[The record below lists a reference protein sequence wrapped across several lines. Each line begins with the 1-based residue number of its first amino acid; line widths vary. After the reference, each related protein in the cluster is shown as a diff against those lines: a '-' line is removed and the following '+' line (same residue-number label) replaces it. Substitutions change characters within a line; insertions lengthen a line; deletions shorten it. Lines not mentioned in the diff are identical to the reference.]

1 MTDDCTGRMWLRL
14 AVWMERKQSFK
25 DRIMGDTYMVRKQ
38 NEGKKNVSD
47 AHAGD

>member
-38 NEGKKNVSD
+38 NEGKKKC
-47 AHAGD
+47 